1 VKRWILFCH
10 FHDEMNLL
18 KEYLAGSDKIG
29 LIQCYSG
36 KSSHAERAEILKKTH
51 AEGEKHQV
59 LLIQLQSGGVGLNLQ
74 HFERI
79 IFSGPWWTSALME
92 QAVGRAVRI
101 GQTKRVV
108 VHHLLLKEEQGL
120 NIDKMMNEKA
130 KEKGDLCRNVL
141 SAADHRV

>member
-1 VKRWILFCH
+1 
-10 FHDEMNLL
+10 M
-18 KEYLAGSDKIG
+18 
-29 LIQCYSG
+29 
-36 KSSHAERAEILKKTH
+36 
-51 AEGEKHQV
+51 EGEKHQV

-92 QAVGRAVRI
+92 QAVARAVRI

-120 NIDKMMNEKA
+120 NIDTLMNEKA
-130 KEKGDLCRNVL
+130 KEKGALCREVL
-141 SAADHRV
+141 SAADHRI